1 MHWLA
6 RVRELRD
13 KETASLIYRSVIIL
27 LYRISTR
34 TMIDIAI
41 VHGNK
46 ERLVD
51 RTCENIFYLLCQSV
65 SGDKPNLL

>member
-13 KETASLIYRSVIIL
+13 KETASLIYRSIIIRVL
-27 LYRISTR
+27 STS
-34 TMIDIAI
+34 TMTDIAI
-41 VHGNK
+41 VHDNK
-46 ERLVD
+46 DRLVD
-51 RTCENIFYLLCQSV
+51 RTCKNIFYLLCQSV

>member
-13 KETASLIYRSVIIL
+13 KETASLIYRSIIIL
-27 LYRISTR
+27 LCRVSTR
-34 TMIDIAI
+34 TMTDIAI

-46 ERLVD
+46 DRLVD
-51 RTCENIFYLLCQSV
+51 RTCENIFCLLCQRI